1 MARTRL
7 QASSVEADQ
16 NDDYNSNSQNDQS
29 SDGETDDGDGE
40 RLLIGPSETFFGDF
54 SLARSVEEFRM
65 VAFRQDRV
73 RELIEPLQTS
83 QLFISH
89 FEEEE
94 RPLPGDLTDS
104 TSLLKTVGPRS
115 FVTADIDRVLARP
128 LRRLYLKYL
137 STRQLLE
144 AGNVIQAWTVMPTLV
159 REAELLGLESHR
171 ESDNAASGNRDA
183 ESRRRIWWLLMDLDS
198 QLSFILGRRP
208 VTVPFRD
215 GVRPSLKGV
224 QAEERT
230 LRQNLQEFSS
240 LALKILEYN
249 TSKTSED
256 EGSFEDRLE
265 ASKLHLKWLQEHKT
279 KLPAL
284 QQEHLTDIPLWT
296 AIADH
301 QFEVQLLEVLLHCAM
316 ARTVFSEQ
324 GLDVNEKSTK
334 GGRPRLPRKPNSKS
348 TPRDLLQ
355 SVRQVTD
362 IFDYIYDLDPAKATS
377 SWPRCFGL
385 YCASLILGISRL
397 RRENEV
403 EADIARVER
412 VLTIFQDT
420 ATSSSRSTIAPL
432 AVSTLSEILAAIKE
446 NETPRNTNNQIK
458 DEAELRE
465 TSMKRVESQQ
475 PAPLPNNLG
484 DATTPVES
492 GGLSKAKRSN
502 PSAFQDESRPEKR
515 PRYNEVQAAPDVSS
529 QVHPHHWQQ
538 GPGQP
543 YAQSIAE
550 YSNMGS
556 ASFHDPSTQGSF
568 DQHSFTTSATASFNA
583 EDQNQYQN
591 AGYPSSHPHYPQVE
605 RVPTTH
611 VGPPLVWYPPL
622 YWGPDPGLDI
632 GTMPYQWFQQKSDG
646 FYNGPVPWPE
656 QQARPVNESH
666 SGHDAGMGNFG
677 VHPLVQGD
685 AVPMDVTGSFN
696 SAAQTPTNPNQ
707 GLPQHEAH
715 FYNTIAEPH
724 PHADHPVSS
733 PILGDQSVHKDEA
746 FGHPDGYMRRRSVAD
761 IRQQQNATWRTEAQ
775 ADYTNGN
782 KFNSGQRVTTD
793 RPPTPPQETLLS
805 PMTEAGLQSRRNSAT
820 PRELAQAIAP
830 GPTGQHFEQPPREPA
845 QMPGHPMDGENVSM
859 SRRQSAANIHNV
871 PMGNIQPQGQ
881 AMTEPTRDKAGQQQG
896 WQFSIPYAG
905 PYPLQEPRLP
915 RGPVIYDPNEYM
927 AYEQQFHHL
936 LQPQHV
942 VSTGPY
948 TGAPGGQ
955 QWWPR

>member
-1 MARTRL
+1 MARTVIP
-7 QASSVEADQ
+7 VEADQ
-16 NDDYNSNSQNDQS
+16 NDDYNGTSQNDQS
-29 SDGETDDGDGE
+29 SDGETDDGDSDRHLFE
-40 RLLIGPSETFFGDF
+40 PPETFFGDF

-65 VAFRQDRV
+65 VPFRQDRV
-73 RELIEPLQTS
+73 KELIQPLQTN
-83 QLFISH
+83 QLFIAH

-104 TSLLKTVGPRS
+104 SSLLSSVGPRS
-115 FVTADIDRVLARP
+115 FVTADIERELSRP
-128 LRRLYLKYL
+128 LRRLYLRYL

-144 AGNVIQAWTVMPTLV
+144 AGNVIQAWTVLPTLV

-171 ESDNAASGNRDA
+171 DPDNAASGNRDA

-215 GVRPSLKGV
+215 GVRPSLKGL
-224 QAEERT
+224 QAEERS
-230 LRQNLQEFSS
+230 LRQNLQDFSS

-249 TSKTSED
+249 TSKAHDAES
-256 EGSFEDRLE
+256 SFEDRIE
-265 ASKLHLKWLQEHKT
+265 ASKLHLKWLQEHKA

-316 ARTVFSEQ
+316 ARTIFAEQ
-324 GLDVNEKSTK
+324 GLDINEKANK
-334 GGRPRLPRKPNSKS
+334 GGRPRLPRKPSSKF

-355 SVRQVTD
+355 AVRQVTD
-362 IFDYIYDLDPAKATS
+362 IFDYIFDLDPAKATS

-385 YCASLILGISRL
+385 YCASVILGISRL

-412 VLTIFQDT
+412 VLTIFQDN
-420 ATSSSRSTIAPL
+420 ATGSSRSTIAPL
-432 AVSTLSEILAAIKE
+432 AISTLSEILAAIKD
-446 NETPRNTNNQIK
+446 NETPRNGSNQVK
-458 DEAELRE
+458 DEPEFHD
-465 TSMKRVESQQ
+465 TSMKTVDSQK
-475 PAPLPNNLG
+475 PTTLSNDFG
-484 DATTPVES
+484 DVTTPIEN

-515 PRYNEVQAAPDVSS
+515 PRYSEVQAAPDTASHA
-529 QVHPHHWQQ
+529 HPHHWQS

-543 YAQSIAE
+543 YAHSMAE
-550 YSNMGS
+550 YSDMGS
-556 ASFHDPSTQGSF
+556 ASFHDSSIPGSF
-568 DQHSFTTSATASFNA
+568 DQHSFTTSAATSFNA
-583 EDQNQYQN
+583 DVQNQYAN
-591 AGYPSSHPHYPQVE
+591 AGYPPGQPSYSQGE
-605 RVPTTH
+605 RVAPTH

-632 GTMPYQWFQQKSDG
+632 GTMPIQWFQQKSDG

-656 QQARPVNESH
+656 QPARPVNESH
-666 SGHDAGMGNFG
+666 GGHDAGMGNVG
-677 VHPLVQGD
+677 MHPLSQGD

-696 SAAQTPTNPNQ
+696 SGAQTPTNPNQ
-707 GLPQHEAH
+707 GPPQHEAQ
-715 FYNTIAEPH
+715 FYNTMAEPYA
-724 PHADHPVSS
+724 HADHPVSS
-733 PILGDQSVHKDEA
+733 PIMGDQSGHKDEA
-746 FGHPDGYMRRRSVAD
+746 FGHTDGYMRRRSVAD

-775 ADYTNGN
+775 SDYANG
-782 KFNSGQRVTTD
+782 KFNGSQRVATD

-805 PMTEAGLQSRRNSAT
+805 PINEPGLQSRRNSAT
-820 PRELAQAIAP
+820 PRELAQANMAYAP
-830 GPTGQHFEQPPREPA
+830 IPTGQHFDQPSREPS
-845 QMPGHPMDGENVSM
+845 QVSGHIMDGENVSM
-859 SRRQSAANIHNV
+859 SRRQSVANIHNV
-871 PMGNIQPQGQ
+871 PMGNIQPHGQ
-881 AMTEPTRDKAGQQQG
+881 SMTEPTRDKAEQQRG
-896 WQFSIPYAG
+896 WNYSIPYAG

-915 RGPVIYDPNEYM
+915 RGPVMYDPNEYAM
-927 AYEQQFHHL
+927 AIEQQFHHH

-948 TGAPGGQ
+948 AGAPGGQ